1 MTADG
6 STKSGTSSRNTT
18 TLPMTE
24 RGEAAERAAAGQR
37 LPGATEDIAY
47 QEEAGDWHDEISQ

>member
-1 MTADG
+1 MRADG
-6 STKSGTSSRNTT
+6 STKSGTSSWNT

-24 RGEAAERAAAGQR
+24 REAAERAAAGQR

-47 QEEAGDWHDEISQ
+47 QDEAGDWHDEISQ